1 MGSNPILSAIKKAL
15 NFSADLD
22 FIFFFC
28 EDKSAF
34 FLNNDII
41 FLFQILKNDK

>member
-15 NFSADLD
+15 VIKAILNSLLFFSK
-22 FIFFFC
+22 
-28 EDKSAF
+28 DKSAF

-41 FLFQILKNDK
+41 FFFQILKK